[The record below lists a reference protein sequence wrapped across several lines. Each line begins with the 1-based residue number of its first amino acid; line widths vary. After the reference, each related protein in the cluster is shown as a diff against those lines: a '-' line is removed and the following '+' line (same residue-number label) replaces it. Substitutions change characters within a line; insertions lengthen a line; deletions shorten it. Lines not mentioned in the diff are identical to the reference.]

1 MTAIKIKKDKLRN
14 WLLWWTANNGYTW
27 FPINSKDVRPVPN
40 DNPDPFKAYAAYRQ
54 AMNRV
59 YQGYTETFEGLY
71 DKASKKLRVKAL
83 KAEAIIP
90 K

>member
-27 FPINSKDVRPVPN
+27 FPINGKNVIPVP
-40 DNPDPFKAYAAYRQ
+40 DGDPYPFKAYAGYRR

-59 YQGYTETFEGLY
+59 HQGYTEVFQGEY
-71 DKASKKLRVKAL
+71 DKASKKLKIKAL
-83 KAEAIIP
+83 RLKTTII
-90 K
+90 